1 MKIGNELKGIKNTIF
16 LLRKTKLGKKI
27 YIKLILIYIIS
38 AISAIFTALL
48 NAKIIDHI
56 TSANFDNFVIIVLC
70 LGVADGIKMI
80 FQNFQTIFNVKL
92 QNRMVKEINN
102 CNYKRVLSLEISNF
116 NNNSSEEF
124 QNRIYSANQIS
135 TVITNSLS
143 NLYDTIYYLSYTLI
157 IVIYSPI
164 LSLIY
169 VIYSIISVLY
179 HKLFMPYINLMYNKN
194 WKKNGVSMNSLSRE
208 TIIGI
213 KDIKSLNMIDE
224 IISDYDRKQTRY
236 YNEQTR
242 INTFS
247 AKTNF
252 MMSFIALIRDVSV
265 PILGYYL
272 YTKNMLTIP
281 NFILFMTYKSNITSL
296 FNNLS
301 NFIVNVSNVE
311 ANAIKGAQLY
321 DDNIFR
327 SEKFG
332 RLNKENLIGDIKIK
346 NLNFSYESDRN
357 LFKNLN
363 LSIEPNKITAIVGR
377 SGEGKTTI
385 LSLVNKFFRVDNNKI
400 FIDGIDIN
408 NYDESTIR
416 KNIAYIQQS
425 PYIFN
430 MSFRENLLLIKSNAT
445 EKELIEVCKK
455 SEIYDFI
462 SSTKNGFD
470 TIIGENGITISGG
483 QKQRLAIAR
492 ALLNN
497 ANIIMFDESTS
508 SLDNESQ
515 NKIQK
520 VIDKLSI
527 DHTIIIVAHRLSTIK
542 NADKIIFL
550 KNHSVKSIGTHD
562 ELMKEC
568 EDYKSL
574 YNIENIDDE
583 I

>member
-1 MKIGNELKGIKNTIF
+1 MKKSKNDIKGIKNTIF
-16 LLRKTKLGKKI
+16 LLKKTHLNKKI
-27 YIKLILIYIIS
+27 YIKLVLIYIVS
-38 AISAIFTALL
+38 AISAIFTAIF
-48 NAKIIDHI
+48 NAKITEHI
-56 TSANFDNFVIIVLC
+56 TSANFDNFVIIVLG
-70 LGVADGIKMI
+70 LGISVSIKMI
-80 FQNFQTIFNVKL
+80 FQNFQAIFNVKL
-92 QNRMVKEINN
+92 QNMMVKEINN

-143 NLYDTIYYLSYTLI
+143 NLYDTIYYLSYTF
-157 IVIYSPI
+157 VILFYSPI

-169 VIYSIISVLY
+169 IVYSILSVVYSKVLT
-179 HKLFMPYINLMYNKN
+179 PYINTLYNKN
-194 WKKNGVSMNSLSRE
+194 WKTNGISMNSLSRE
-208 TIIGI
+208 AIIGI
-213 KDIKSLNMIDE
+213 KDIKSLNMVNQ
-224 IISDYDRKQTRY
+224 IIVDYDEKQTKY

-242 INTFS
+242 INTLS
-247 AKTNF
+247 VKTNF
-252 MMSFIALIRDVSV
+252 IMSFFALIRDVSI
-265 PILGYYL
+265 PLLGYYL

-296 FNNLS
+296 FSNVS
-301 NFIVNVSNVE
+301 NFIVNISDVE

-321 DDNIFR
+321 DDEVFS

-332 RLNKENLIGDIKIK
+332 NINKKDLLGNIKIK
-346 NLNFSYESDRN
+346 NLDFSYENDRS

-363 LSIEPNKITAIVGR
+363 LTIESNKITAIVGR

-385 LSLVNKFFRVDNNKI
+385 LSLINKFYNVGNNKI

-408 NYDESTIR
+408 DYDENTIR
-416 KNIAYIQQS
+416 NNIAYIQQS

-430 MSFRENLLLIKSNAT
+430 MTFRENLLLIKPNAT
-445 EKELIEVCKK
+445 EEELIDVCKR

-462 SSTKNGFD
+462 CSTKDGLD
-470 TIIGENGITISGG
+470 TMIGENGITISGG

-492 ALLNN
+492 VLLNN

-520 VIDKLSI
+520 VIEKLSV

-542 NADKIIFL
+542 NADKIIFI
-550 KNHSVKSIGTHD
+550 KNHSVKSVGTHL
-562 ELMKEC
+562 ELMKTC

-574 YNIENIDDE
+574 YKIESIN
-583 I
+583 

>member
-1 MKIGNELKGIKNTIF
+1 MDKNEIKGIKNTIF
-16 LLRKTKLGKKI
+16 LLKKTHLDKKI
-27 YIKLILIYIIS
+27 YIKLILIYVVS
-38 AISAIFTALL
+38 AISAIFTAIF
-48 NAKIIDHI
+48 NAKIIEHI
-56 TSANFDNFVIIVLC
+56 TSANFNNFVVIVLC
-70 LGVADGIKMI
+70 LGLAVAIKMI

-92 QNRMVKEINN
+92 QNMMVKEINN
-102 CNYKRVLSLEISNF
+102 CNYKRVLSLEVSNF

-135 TVITNSLS
+135 TVITNSLA
-143 NLYDTIYYLSYTLI
+143 NLYDTIYYLSYTF
-157 IVIYSPI
+157 VILFYSPL
-164 LSLIY
+164 LSLVYI
-169 VIYSIISVLY
+169 IYSILSVTY
-179 HKLFMPYINLMYNKN
+179 RKLLTPYINNLYNKN
-194 WKKNGVSMNSLSRE
+194 WKNNGISMNSLSRE
-208 TIIGI
+208 AIVGI
-213 KDIKSLNMIDE
+213 KDIKSLNMIDQ
-224 IISDYDRKQTRY
+224 IILDYDKKQTKY

-252 MMSFIALIRDVSV
+252 IISFFALIRDVSV
-265 PILGYYL
+265 PLLGYYL

-296 FNNLS
+296 FNNIS
-301 NFIVNVSNVE
+301 SFIVNISDVE
-311 ANAIKGAQLY
+311 ANAIRGAQLY
-321 DDNIFR
+321 DDKIFS

-332 RLNKENLIGDIKIK
+332 DINRENLKGNIKIN
-346 NLNFSYESDRN
+346 NLDFLYENDRQ

-363 LSIEPNKITAIVGR
+363 LTIESNKINAIVGR

-385 LSLVNKFFRVDNNKI
+385 LSLINKFYNVDNDKI
-400 FIDGIDIN
+400 FIDDIDIN
-408 NYDESTIR
+408 EYNENTIR
-416 KNIAYIQQS
+416 NNIAYIQQS

-430 MSFRENLLLIKSNAT
+430 MTFRENLLLIKPNAT
-445 EKELIEVCKK
+445 EEELIDVCKK

-462 SSTKNGFD
+462 CSTKNGLD

-520 VIDKLSI
+520 VIEKLSV

-542 NADKIIFL
+542 NADKIIFI
-550 KNHSVKSIGTHD
+550 KNHTVQAVGEHS
-562 ELMKEC
+562 ELMLSC
-568 EDYKSL
+568 EDYKNL
-574 YNIENIDDE
+574 YKIESIN
-583 I
+583 